1 MKALINKFEQ
11 CYYLYQNN
19 SSQNLIWINSF
30 SDKPD
35 EELQQ
40 IVMSITSPHK
50 MAATAQ
56 EKPSENGDPKRIK
69 KDTLKTSQ
77 MTICP

>member
-1 MKALINKFEQ
+1 L
-11 CYYLYQNN
+11 CQNN
-19 SSQNLIWINSF
+19 SPKSLICINSF
-30 SDKPD
+30 SGKPD

-69 KDTLKTSQ
+69 KDTLKTSL
-77 MTICP
+77 MTIYQSRISIMLRNRWV